1 MKTTK
6 SKTELLARYL
16 SINITFYYFYYYYL
30 STNSLS
36 ISIYL
41 YYLKSV
47 CSQLT
52 EWEKMIEKKK
62 LKKNWKKNL
71 IKKMI
76 SRIKKKFFRF
86 ALVITI
92 PWNLEKCSRAE
103 VFRCKLRVKSNFTN
117 VNLYILLFSFISNYE
132 DGQKRITQLLKP
144 TRMSIPSKQIHVRSR
159 NRSAREIFSR
169 LTIKTPERRHWR
181 RSGVSVVKV

>member
-62 LKKNWKKNL
+62 LKKNWKKKL

-117 VNLYILLFSFISNYE
+117 VNCIFFYLALFQTMRMVKKGLHNY
-132 DGQKRITQLLKP
+132 
-144 TRMSIPSKQIHVRSR
+144 
-159 NRSAREIFSR
+159 
-169 LTIKTPERRHWR
+169 
-181 RSGVSVVKV
+181 